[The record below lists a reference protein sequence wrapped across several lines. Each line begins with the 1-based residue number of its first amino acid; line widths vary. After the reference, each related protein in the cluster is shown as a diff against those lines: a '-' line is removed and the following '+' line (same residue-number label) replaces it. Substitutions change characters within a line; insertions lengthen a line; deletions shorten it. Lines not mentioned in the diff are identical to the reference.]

1 MTRRLA
7 ALWTFLLLLLLPA
20 DGAEAHHGIA
30 SLGVAGLEGPGAPI
44 EMSSSVTLPRRSLLI
59 SLKQDYARFERFTPE
74 RDDESLYSSYWM
86 IGLGYGFTSY
96 LSAYVFLPHNT
107 KVLEDDS
114 FNTSGFADM
123 SLVGALGFKW
133 DEGLR
138 LTPEN
143 ESLDD
148 WEDWH
153 FSLYGGMTFPTG
165 DANLDQNGEIDPGMS
180 LGFGNPSFLTGF
192 TVTKL
197 FHDRF
202 TFIGEASYIHFL
214 EYEYD
219 DGSRT
224 QFGGE
229 PFIGEAS
236 YIHFLEYEYDDGSRT
251 QFGGELRLNSALVYR
266 LFSLSGPKLRLDANL
281 ELDYLRL
288 GRDKLNGEGECAT
301 GGQMLYVSPGLRGY
315 WRNVSLAFGV
325 KVPTWTDL
333 NEEDDQQGGEGK
345 EHYRL
350 VATLSVLF

>member
-1 MTRRLA
+1 MTSRLA
-7 ALWTFLLLLLLPA
+7 CLWTFLLLLPVG
-20 DGAEAHHGIA
+20 GAEAHHGIA

-74 RDDESLYSSYWM
+74 RDDESLFSSYWM

-96 LSAYVFLPHNT
+96 LSAYVFFPHNT
-107 KVLEDDS
+107 KVLEDHS
-114 FNTSGFADM
+114 FDTSGFADM
-123 SLVGALGFKW
+123 SLVGALGFKY
-133 DEGLR
+133 DEGFL

-153 FSLYGGMTFPTG
+153 FAVYGGMSFPIG
-165 DANLDQNGEIDPGMS
+165 DANIRDQNGEIDPGMS
-180 LGFGNPSFLTGF
+180 LGFFITGL

-202 TFIGEASYIHFL
+202 T
-214 EYEYD
+214 
-219 DGSRT
+219 
-224 QFGGE
+224 
-229 PFIGEAS
+229 FIGEAS

-281 ELDYLRL
+281 EVDYLRL
-288 GRDKLNGEGECAT
+288 GRDKLNGDGEDAT
-301 GGQMLYVSPGLRGY
+301 GGQMLYVLPGLRGY

-325 KVPTWTDL
+325 KLPTWTDL
-333 NEEDDQQGGEGK
+333 NEEDDQQGGEGT

-350 VATLSVLF
+350 VATFSILF

>member
-1 MTRRLA
+1 MSRHLVGLCA
-7 ALWTFLLLLLLPA
+7 LLLLLPA
-20 DGAEAHHGIA
+20 GSAEAHHGIA

-44 EMSSSVTLPRRSLLI
+44 EMSTSVTLPRRSLLI

-96 LSAYVFLPHNT
+96 LSAYLFFPYNV
-107 KVLEDDS
+107 KVLEDNS

-123 SLVGALGFKW
+123 SLVGALGFKY

-138 LTPEN
+138 LSPEN

-165 DANLDQNGEIDPGMS
+165 DANVRDQNGEIDPGMS
-180 LGFGNPSFLTGF
+180 LGFGNPSFLTGL

-197 FHDRF
+197 FRDRF

-219 DGSRT
+219 DGN
-224 QFGGE
+224 
-229 PFIGEAS
+229 
-236 YIHFLEYEYDDGSRT
+236 RT

-266 LFSLSGPKLRLDANL
+266 LFTLPERKLRLDANL
-281 ELDYLRL
+281 ELGYLRL
-288 GRDKLNGEGECAT
+288 GRDKLNGEGEDAT
-301 GGQMLYVSPGLRGY
+301 GGQMLYVLPGLRGY
-315 WRNVSLAFGV
+315 WRNLSLAFGV

-333 NEEDDQQGGEGK
+333 NEQDDQQGGEGT
-345 EHYRL
+345 EEYRL
-350 VATLSVLF
+350 VGTFSILF

>member
-1 MTRRLA
+1 MRTHLA
-7 ALWTFLLLLLLPA
+7 GLCTFLLLLSA
-20 DGAEAHHGIA
+20 GSAEAHHGIA

-44 EMSSSVTLPRRSLLI
+44 EMSSSVTLPRRGLLI

-96 LSAYVFLPHNT
+96 LSAYVFFPHNT
-107 KVLEDDS
+107 KVVEDNS

-123 SLVGALGFKW
+123 SLVGALGFKY
-133 DEGLR
+133 DEGFH

-153 FSLYGGMTFPTG
+153 FSLYCGMTFPTG
-165 DANLDQNGEIDPGMS
+165 DANVWNPEDTEIDPGMS
-180 LGFGNPSFLTGF
+180 LGFGKPSFLTGL

-219 DGSRT
+219 DGN
-224 QFGGE
+224 
-229 PFIGEAS
+229 
-236 YIHFLEYEYDDGSRT
+236 RT

-288 GRDKLNGEGECAT
+288 GRDKSNGKGEEAT
-301 GGQMLYVSPGLRGY
+301 GGQMLYVLPGLRAY

-333 NEEDDQQGGEGK
+333 NEEDAQQGGEGR

-350 VATLSVLF
+350 VGTLSILF